1 MTPEM
6 QEFLDKVKVA
16 LGKFE
21 SQEGEVKA
29 LKDLVE
35 GLQRTWLETQE
46 RLAGP
51 DDLGF
56 TSIGEAKDFME
67 YARCIFTA
75 DPAAKDLSEGIDPD
89 GGFLVPGEFR
99 PTLVRLVESFGI
111 IRPMATVI
119 PMNRQELTLPKL
131 TTGVL
136 VFWVDEGKT
145 IPSTQPKFGEV
156 RLVAKKLAALVP
168 VTSELLEDST
178 IAIAN
183 LLATLFAEA
192 IAEEEDRV
200 ALTADPT
207 SVPGDPFMGV
217 LHNPDVV
224 TVTQAAGDTAFGD
237 LDADYMAD
245 MTASLTASALAGARW
260 FMHRTIFNT
269 IRKLKTVDGAYIFQM
284 PAGSQPGTI
293 WELPYTLTDVMPSV
307 TESGADFP
315 YVILGNM
322 RHLYIGDRRQMSMA
336 QSQHVGFA
344 ADKIFLRVLQRQAME
359 VAVGNAFAVL
369 RNATV

>member
-6 QEFLDKVKVA
+6 KDFLDKVKVA

-46 RLAGP
+46 KLAGP

-56 TSIGEAKDFME
+56 TTLGEAKDFME

-99 PTLVRLVESFGI
+99 PTLVRLVEAFGVV
-111 IRPMATVI
+111 RPLATVI

-145 IPSTQPKFGEV
+145 IPQTQPKFGEV

-168 VTSELLEDST
+168 VTSELLEDSS

-207 SVPGDPFMGV
+207 SVPGDPFLGV
-217 LHNPDVV
+217 LHNPDVIT
-224 TVTQAAGDTAFGD
+224 TVQAGGDDSFGD
-237 LDADYMAD
+237 LDADYLAD
-245 MTASLTASALAGARW
+245 MSASLPASAMRGARW
-260 FMHRTIFNT
+260 FMHRTVFN
-269 IRKLKTVDGAYIFQM
+269 IVRKLKTVDGAYIFQQ
-284 PAGSQPGTI
+284 PAGAQPGTI
-293 WELPYTLTDVMPSV
+293 WEIPYSLVDVMPSIV
-307 TESGADFP
+307 ESAPDVP

-344 ADKIFLRVLQRQAME
+344 QDKIFLRVLQRQAME
-359 VAVGNAFAVL
+359 VAVGNACSVL
-369 RNATV
+369 RTAT

>member
-35 GLQRTWLETQE
+35 GLQRTWLETQDK
-46 RLAGP
+46 LAGP

-56 TSIGEAKDFME
+56 TTLGEAKDFMD

-75 DPAAKDLSEGIDPD
+75 DPAAKDMSEGIDPD
-89 GGFLVPGEFR
+89 GGFLVPSEFR
-99 PTLVRLVESFGI
+99 ATLVRLIESFGI

-145 IPSTQPKFGEV
+145 IPQTQPKFGEV

-168 VTSELLEDST
+168 MTSELLEDSS

-207 SVPGDPFMGV
+207 SVPGDPFLGV
-217 LHNPDVV
+217 LHNPDVI
-224 TVTQAAGDTAFGD
+224 TTIQPGGADAFTD
-237 LDADYMAD
+237 LDADFLAD
-245 MTASLTASALAGARW
+245 MVASLTASAVAGARW
-260 FMHRTIFNT
+260 FMHRTVFN
-269 IRKLKTVDGAYIFQM
+269 IVRKLKTVDGEYIFQM
-284 PAGSQPGTI
+284 PAGQQPGTI
-293 WELPYTLTDVMPSV
+293 WEIPYTLADVMPSI
-307 TESGADFP
+307 TESGPDIP

-322 RHLYIGDRRQMSMA
+322 RHLYIGDRRQLSMA
-336 QSQHVGFA
+336 QSMHVGFA
-344 ADKIFLRVLQRQAME
+344 QDKIFLRVLQRQAME
-359 VAVGNAFAVL
+359 VAIGNAFAVL
-369 RNATV
+369 RTAT